1 MEIGVVA
8 EMQVI
13 EHFEKNLKMHSYIPL
28 KDRGIDFIA
37 VKVKNNKFFNIQ
49 VKASRYLKNS
59 YFWFDLVLDKMF
71 YSDNTY
77 YIFNCFVNERRT
89 FMGKK
94 RNFLVIHSNK
104 IKSWIKNR
112 DVLVSE
118 KKKSD
123 GKKTAAI
130 RFFVYPDFQNKKWV
144 YRGGVK
150 TTKKTIDLTKYLNN
164 FDDLK

>member
-37 VKVKNNKFFNIQ
+37 VKDEKFFNIQ
-49 VKASRYLKNS
+49 VKASRFLKNS
-59 YFWFDLVLDKMF
+59 YFWFDLVLEKMF
-71 YSDNTY
+71 YSKNTF

-94 RNFLVIHSNK
+94 RNFLVIPSNK
-104 IKSWIKNR
+104 IKSWIK
-112 DVLVSE
+112 DKDILVSE
-118 KKKSD
+118 KKKS
-123 GKKTAAI
+123 GGQSKTPTI
-130 RFFVYPDFQNKKWV
+130 RFFVYPDFQNKKWF
-144 YRGGVK
+144 YIGGAK
-150 TTKKTIDLTKYLNN
+150 TDKKKIDLTNYLNN
-164 FDDLK
+164 FDELH